1 MSVYDI
7 CLIIF
12 VFLQI
17 LRLGGIA
24 YFLSRL
30 MDPPSDEAV
39 SLSIKH
45 LMELVIYFLFLT
57 MLRFIILE
65 HVSHLIKKFTVI
77 TKK

>member
-1 MSVYDI
+1 MSVYI
-7 CLIIF
+7 CLIMF
-12 VFLQI
+12 VFPQI

-45 LMELVIYFLFLT
+45 LMELVN
-57 MLRFIILE
+57 FIF
-65 HVSHLIKKFTVI
+65 KKF
-77 TKK
+77 